1 MSDDAPP
8 TGEPLDNDLD
18 EPAPETSDDHAEETE
33 AFDESELT
41 LGSVDY
47 EELLSELS
55 EREENPRW
63 QRQFEREFSE
73 SAIQGEVAYAHL
85 RGLTDHYRHKGK
97 WSWFLM
103 GLMGFMVVY
112 QSVLLWMVGAGYWDF
127 SRYDWLLPIL
137 LVQNFAQ
144 IVGLAL
150 FVVKALFSAM
160 KMGS

>member
-1 MSDDAPP
+1 MSDNAPAP
-8 TGEPLDNDLD
+8 GEPLDSDLA
-18 EPAPETSDDHAEETE
+18 EEAPETPDNTADDAEASDDSEV
-33 AFDESELT
+33 AFRSI
-41 LGSVDY
+41 DY
-47 EELLSELS
+47 EELLNELS

-63 QRQFEREFSE
+63 QRQFEREFSQ

-160 KMGS
+160 KMGN